1 MVRLMIRN
9 VCIGEYANEHETK
22 QARRYYRRAGI
33 FLAVTKWEGKPQHA

>member
-33 FLAVTKWEGKPQHA
+33 LLISKWEGKPQYA